1 MTQQIIS
8 FRKTLQ
14 NSNYTASI
22 TSASVQKD
30 RTIKYNQWSVRVHHP
45 KWVHLK
51 IFKDLWF
58 IIIRVVFKSSLTFQI
73 FLLNKAIC
81 RTYFIP
87 CNWET
92 SHLLKVEVEEHQ
104 NVCGRYIEIK
114 HEWTSMN
121 GKEWSSIFVESS

>member
-8 FRKTLQ
+8 IRKTLQ
-14 NSNYTASI
+14 NSNYSASI

-30 RTIKYNQWSVRVHHP
+30 RTIKYNQWSVTVHHP

-58 IIIRVVFKSSLTFQI
+58 IIIRVVFKSSSTFQI

-87 CNWET
+87 CSWET
-92 SHLLKVEVEEHQ
+92 SHLLKVGVEEH
-104 NVCGRYIEIK
+104 VVHGRDIEIK
-114 HEWTSMN
+114 HNWTSMN
-121 GKEWSSIFVESS
+121 GKEWSSIFLESS